1 MSISI
6 KKGRTRIERYI
17 MSFICIIKQDLNKTL
32 LNIGFLGADREG
44 KVGYDTLS

>member
-1 MSISI
+1 M
-6 KKGRTRIERYI
+6 KKLLLFSTV
-17 MSFICIIKQDLNKTL
+17 KQDLNKTL